1 VTTLRPRPT
10 PSGYHETLG
19 ELRGLTGLR
28 IVAAAWVVFFHFHFT
43 PLPGVA
49 EVVALAGP
57 LLTAGALGVDLFFVL
72 SGFVIA
78 YTYLDQLGPAL
89 RAGATARFVWAR
101 ACRLWPAYA
110 LVFHLFGLWLAA
122 RLYFGSGPQ
131 IAFQAVQPVLSVG
144 EYLQQ
149 LVMVQLWDNPRFDG
163 ASWVGSTWSISAE
176 WLAYLLFPVAAL
188 GFFRLRNLPAAVL
201 GVLAVAAMAPMAWA
215 YLTTGSPYF
224 DWSWLVRILSGF
236 GAGVLAYL
244 AVRRLRGSGAAA
256 PSARVRAGAS
266 VLAAALPV
274 LIAAGLLAGELLG
287 PGRGGAVLV
296 VFPLLVGALA
306 VADRGPALVLSAP
319 WAVYG
324 GRISYCLYL
333 VHIPMLELY
342 WFALQQVDALGP
354 RTWLAHLTGLAVV
367 ASTFVLA
374 AGAFRLVEEPA
385 RRRLRRMTP
394 RLSGRRPKRASAPG
408 PDPMIDHEPG
418 PAFPAPGRDAGVQR
432 PSAVLP
438 RTVGPEEAA
447 VASDEVRT
455 DRFAAV
461 LPVRP
466 PTDVAGRQP
475 GWSGPRSMPP
485 AGSRDAGPGGAPV
498 RPARPRPA
506 GLQNGRAPSPFPRA
520 GRRDPATRQPRH
532 ERRTAT
538 PSPSPARP
546 ADPDPGSMGIG
557 LFEPAVRPHPYEL
570 VVDPAVSPLLAA
582 LVHAEGRRSFS

>member
-49 EVVALAGP
+49 EVVALVGP

-89 RAGATARFVWAR
+89 RADATARFVWAR

-110 LVFHLFGLWLAA
+110 LVFHVFGLWLAA
-122 RLYFGSGPQ
+122 RFYFGSGPQ

-201 GVLAVAAMAPMAWA
+201 GVLAVAAMSPMAWA
-215 YLTTGSPYF
+215 YLSTGSPYF

-342 WFALQQVDALGP
+342 WFALQKVDALGP
-354 RTWLAHLTGLAVV
+354 HTWLAHLTGLAVV
-367 ASTFVLA
+367 ASTFVVA

-394 RLSGRRPKRASAPG
+394 RLSGRKPKCASAPG
-408 PDPMIDHEPG
+408 ADPMVDHQPG
-418 PAFPAPGRDAGVQR
+418 PAFSAPGRDAGAQR
-432 PSAVLP
+432 AAAASAVLTRP
-438 RTVGPEEAA
+438 VGPEVAA

-455 DRFAAV
+455 DRFTSV
-461 LPVRP
+461 LPIRS

-475 GWSGPRSMPP
+475 RWARPGPVPP
-485 AGSRDAGPGGAPV
+485 AGPRGGGPGGVPV
-498 RPARPRPA
+498 PPARPRP
-506 GLQNGRAPSPFPRA
+506 GAPSPFPRA
-520 GRRDPATRQPRH
+520 DRLDPATGQPRYG
-532 ERRTAT
+532 RIAAT
-538 PSPSPARP
+538 PSQGPARP

-557 LFEPAVRPHPYEL
+557 LFEPAVRPHPYDL
-570 VVDPAVSPLLAA
+570 VVDPTVSPLLAA
-582 LVHAEGRRSFS
+582 LVHAEGRRTFS